1 MEEAGSSAQAS
12 SKVPSNPQTILL
24 HVLSPSIEV
33 PNKLTFPHVPIST
46 TVAELKT
53 KICDAVPTRPSP
65 DRQRLIYGGKALVQE
80 AATLKDI
87 FTQEKVRVYA
97 LDTLLLA
104 YPHEQ
109 IDQSEALSL
118 HLVLPPAAPTQA
130 PRPSTP
136 SVVPRPNRQVTAN
149 AAAAPEANTGNPP
162 QPQPAAPHAHPQHG
176 QFPPLPAQLPP
187 YLQQAMRS
195 HFEALNQQLGAQN
208 TTNGTNSLPMALQNQ
223 LNSYPGRQPPFAAPN
238 FHQIIAQQ
246 QQARAAAGQRGL
258 GHNDRN
264 QNGQTGTTSPPP
276 GHGGPTIPGNLSASG
291 LPTNSRVVQEDYG
304 PNGATNSRVVQENHG
319 PNGWRMVIES
329 TQTLTRAPTNRSLHD
344 SNGQRSSS
352 GSLNHNNN
360 SLASILGRANSPQA
374 VGSPGTPTGSQPN
387 SRSSNGQS
395 QQSQLEQSLSSIE
408 SALAGGTA
416 PGEPIFESAR
426 TLLRHMSNEQDVSAN
441 TTATLR
447 NRLDGL
453 STQADHLRASLN
465 SILMRVISEQHPVH
479 RPPPTASSS
488 PIYLLSSPSGPHA
501 LLVSPSGMYTTPW
514 QFPALAVPTPAPVL
528 HQTSDIPTP
537 TQPLN
542 STNEPIAQQPAA
554 NPPQAEQ
561 EPQQQQQEQQADQAR
576 DLIRILLPL
585 GGHIWL
591 LVRLF
596 GFVYFFTAGGG
607 HRRAILLGLC
617 AFIVFIAQ
625 TGLFRPFLQST
636 WEPFRRHIENLLPL
650 ANNDRRL
657 LPDAAVA
664 GNNANPE
671 GQGAQQAN
679 GVPTPQQAAER
690 LLRER
695 EQMDGNIMRQYL
707 RRAERA
713 IALFVASLVPG
724 VGERHIAARDA
735 AEAAIREQ
743 ERERERERE
752 EREQRE
758 RTQRESEEN
767 GDRNES
773 GYEGDIERNE
783 LEREAGVESAQ
794 REEATDRGKGKEKQR
809 EQGEKEEQQRVGDQN
824 QGKEALER

>member
-1 MEEAGSSAQAS
+1 
-12 SKVPSNPQTILL
+12 
-24 HVLSPSIEV
+24 
-33 PNKLTFPHVPIST
+33 
-46 TVAELKT
+46 
-53 KICDAVPTRPSP
+53 
-65 DRQRLIYGGKALVQE
+65 
-80 AATLKDI
+80 
-87 FTQEKVRVYA
+87 
-97 LDTLLLA
+97 
-104 YPHEQ
+104 
-109 IDQSEALSL
+109 
-118 HLVLPPAAPTQA
+118 
-130 PRPSTP
+130 
-136 SVVPRPNRQVTAN
+136 
-149 AAAAPEANTGNPP
+149 
-162 QPQPAAPHAHPQHG
+162 
-176 QFPPLPAQLPP
+176 
-187 YLQQAMRS
+187 MRS

-208 TTNGTNSLPMALQNQ
+208 TTTGNNLLPIALQN
-223 LNSYPGRQPPFAAPN
+223 RQPPFMAPN

-276 GHGGPTIPGNLSASG
+276 GHGRPTTPGNLSASG
-291 LPTNSRVVQEDYG
+291 LPTNSRVAQEEYG

-329 TQTLTRAPTNRSLHD
+329 TQTLTRAPNNHRSLHD

-387 SRSSNGQS
+387 SRSINGQS

-426 TLLRHMSNEQDVSAN
+426 TLLQHMSNEQDVPA
-441 TTATLR
+441 TTTTTLR
-447 NRLDGL
+447 NRLDSL

-465 SILMRVISEQHPVH
+465 SILMRVISEQHPVQ

-514 QFPALAVPTPAPVL
+514 QFPGLAVPNPNPVL

-542 STNEPIAQQPAA
+542 PTNEPNAPQPAA
-554 NPPQAEQ
+554 NNPQAVQ
-561 EPQQQQQEQQADQAR
+561 EPQQQQQEQQANQAR

-657 LPDAAVA
+657 LPNAAVA

-671 GQGAQQAN
+671 GQGTQQAN
-679 GVPTPQQAAER
+679 GVPTPQQAAQR

-695 EQMDGNIMRQYL
+695 EQIDRSIMRQYL

-752 EREQRE
+752 QREQRE
-758 RTQRESEEN
+758 RTQMESEEN
-767 GDRNES
+767 RDRSES
-773 GYEGDIERNE
+773 VYEGDIERNE
-783 LEREAGVESAQ
+783 PEREEGVESAQ
-794 REEATDRGKGKEKQR
+794 REDATDRGKGKEKQR
-809 EQGEKEEQQRVGDQN
+809 EEGEKEEQLRVGDQN
-824 QGKEALER
+824 QERETLDR